1 VKLDGAAG
9 DVTTRSAWN
18 RVGRGV
24 RRSRGGAVS
33 YNTNSCNSGKLE
45 LLQISFI
52 LLKTRTALCTS
63 STAALRG
70 TDASPTATKKVVH
83 QPALTAVRKQTH
95 STMKTSTI
103 PLSPVLLI
111 SCCHS

>member
-24 RRSRGGAVS
+24 RRRRGGAVS
-33 YNTNSCNSGKLE
+33 LQHQFLQLWEAGFVANILY
-45 LLQISFI
+45 LLIN
-52 LLKTRTALCTS
+52 RTALCTS

-70 TDASPTATKKVVH
+70 TDASPAATKKVVH
-83 QPALTAVRKQTH
+83 QPALTAVRKTH
-95 STMKTSTI
+95 STMKTPTI

-111 SCCHS
+111 FCCHS